1 MTDTVKDWVLPNGF
15 TFIASTAG
23 YYGSWAKALDPLTAV
38 RNAARDNSNSYPQFV
53 SVWYGPD
60 ETSHVT
66 EMGGLSYAMESADK
80 MVAVGF
86 FEVGKNSIK
95 PSKDKRCT
103 HLEFV
108 EEWLRYFDRSHQQWV
123 KHQQEQ

>member
-1 MTDTVKDWVLPNGF
+1 MSETTKDWVLPNGF
-15 TFIASTAG
+15 TYIASTAG
-23 YYGSWAKALDPLTAV
+23 WYGSWAKATDPVT
-38 RNAARDNSNSYPQFV
+38 AARKASRGEKNFV

-60 ETSHVT
+60 ETTHVN
-66 EMGGLSYAMESADK
+66 EMGGLSYAPESADK

-95 PSKDKRCT
+95 PSKDDRYT

-108 EEWLRYFDRSHQQWV
+108 EEWLRYFDRSKKQ
-123 KHQQEQ
+123 